1 MRDTVSATGFV
12 LSAQPQGESD
22 KRLVLLTRE
31 LGKITVFARGARR
44 QGSAYLAACNPFVYA
59 TFLMYEGRSAYTLAG
74 VQDAV
79 YFTEIA
85 ACDPGV
91 YYGYYFLET
100 AGWYGQENLEAG
112 DMVNLLYASLRA
124 ILKDVIPL
132 KLIRRVYEC
141 RLLTV
146 NGEFALPEGLSEDD
160 PVRYALEYTMK
171 AGYSS
176 LFAFALKEEAFARY
190 EKIVSSEMRR
200 RAGVNFR
207 ALAILESIDANSG
220 ILYNLRDEKDG

>member
-59 TFLMYEGRSAYTLAG
+59 TFLMYEGRNAYTLAG

-79 YFTEIA
+79 YFTEMA

-112 DMVNLLYASLRA
+112 DMVNLLYAAFRA
-124 ILKDVIPL
+124 ILRNVIPL

-146 NGEFALPEGLSEDD
+146 NGEFALPSGLDAED
-160 PVRYALEYTMK
+160 PVRYALDYTMRSR
-171 AGYSS
+171 YSQ
-176 LFAFALKEEAFARY
+176 LFAFALKEDVFERY
-190 EKIVSSEMRR
+190 EKIVASAMRR

-207 ALAILESIDANSG
+207 ALAILEAIDGNMG
-220 ILYNLRDEKDG
+220 ILYNLTDEKDG